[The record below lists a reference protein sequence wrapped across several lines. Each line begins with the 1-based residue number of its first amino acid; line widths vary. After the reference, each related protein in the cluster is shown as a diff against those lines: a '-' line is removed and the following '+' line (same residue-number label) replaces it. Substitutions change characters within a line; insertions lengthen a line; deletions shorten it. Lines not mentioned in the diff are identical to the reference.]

1 MPNLQ
6 HEMAGGKAR
15 APDERAARFLR
26 ERFFREAVLGIKT
39 NGPFIGACLCAAVC
53 WSWYGLTGSRD
64 GLILACLSNAAAA
77 VISAF
82 EEP

>member
-1 MPNLQ
+1 MMTNQP
-6 HEMAGGKAR
+6 H
-15 APDERAARFLR
+15 DERAARYLR
-26 ERFFREAVLGIKT
+26 ERWLLEAVLRVKT
-39 NGPFIGACLCAAVC
+39 NGPFIAACLAAAVC